1 MTHASHRTM
10 QISMKRQEV
19 GASSARLRQER
30 SDLSYCSLPTPLQD
44 GSGVM
49 PHAACRC
56 RCRAKWRAFQAAG
69 PRFQVMV
76 PDRRRAQS
84 RLCCGGV
91 SAVISASDFD
101 ELTFHPLWLFWHQ
114 SNRSLLLGAK
124 NPIINGTCPS
134 SDEGQKRLSVDP
146 LRSAQLVCC
155 WCLGFLLRPWR
166 KSPFAAATTTTPA
179 GPLPVKRSGW
189 PASTHQN

>member
-1 MTHASHRTM
+1 MSDCYLLGHLGRC
-10 QISMKRQEV
+10 KRSVDWRGAQGLPTKGPTQVIVETV
-19 GASSARLRQER
+19 GAGARSQSA
-30 SDLSYCSLPTPLQD
+30 SLIC
-44 GSGVM
+44 
-49 PHAACRC
+49 A
-56 RCRAKWRAFQAAG
+56 
-69 PRFQVMV
+69 
-76 PDRRRAQS
+76 
-84 RLCCGGV
+84 GGV